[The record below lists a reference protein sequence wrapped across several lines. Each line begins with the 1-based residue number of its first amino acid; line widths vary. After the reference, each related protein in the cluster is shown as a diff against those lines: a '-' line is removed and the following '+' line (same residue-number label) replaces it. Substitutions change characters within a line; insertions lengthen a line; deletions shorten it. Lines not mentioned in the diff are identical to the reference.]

1 MGKPGP
7 LCQVCGHAQRHLV
20 ELGLVHRV
28 PVRVL
33 AKRFSLNKDAI
44 FRHRRLHM
52 SPQLVAAIAAA
63 QRPSDIDLEQLQRS
77 ESEGLIGSLVAQRA
91 RLQLL
96 SEAAFEQGA
105 ISAATTVE
113 RAITHS
119 LELTSRLLGMIVQQH
134 EVRSTSIL
142 VSPDYLRLRH
152 SIINTLRP
160 FPDAALAVSRALAE
174 LETEAAE
181 TIKESKRPLLLEAS
195 AQ

>member
-7 LCQVCGHAQRHLV
+7 LCQVCGHAQRHLIEV
-20 ELGLVHRV
+20 ALVHHL

-33 AKRFSLNKDAI
+33 AKRFSLNKDCV
-44 FRHRRLHM
+44 FRHRRHHM
-52 SPQLVAAIAAA
+52 SPQLKAAILVA

-77 ESEGLIGSLVAQRA
+77 ESEGLIANLVAQRA

-96 SEAAFEQGA
+96 SEAAFEQGE
-105 ISAATTVE
+105 INAATTIE

-119 LELTSRLLGMIVQQH
+119 LELTSKLLGMIVQHH

-152 SIINTLRP
+152 AIINALRP
-160 FPDAALAVSRALAE
+160 FPEATHAVGNALHK
-174 LETEAAE
+174 LESEAAE
-181 TIKESKRPLLLEAS
+181 TIKEHKRPLLLEAS
-195 AQ
+195 PV